1 MDNILI
7 PITFILFQFGIFII
21 NFYYFS
27 KKLFHPSILFSLLW
41 TIIVLMQFLVSK
53 FVLTELYPI
62 SFETYL
68 FVSLATLAFS
78 LGAAYINHQLK
89 NVIEQHSIKEKSA
102 HQIGVFYRLFFTA
115 IVLVGLPFYLK
126 SIFNIY
132 KGSNLDN
139 IFIGIR
145 SELIYGEL
153 DIGPTKYLVSFSI
166 VTFAINYFVFLQT
179 RTMQNRLI
187 LLLSFTIAMVYTVFY
202 TGRTSLFMILA
213 IYLGINNF
221 MNNKNFIKK
230 VVLMMLFFTILF
242 SIVGI
247 IYEKG
252 GSAENGLSNNI
263 SSSFEYTSL
272 YLVSPLNAMD
282 FKHNQGEISDYSGNN
297 TLGFFVKLA
306 ENIHLL
312 PKSKAKDIADEYVF
326 IPYPTNVYTIFRAYI
341 QDFGKGYALF
351 IMMIL
356 GALQSFLYLKAAN
369 TKSLRYVLYYSFL
382 LFPLMLSFFRDHYFT
397 VFSSWLKIVIYVE
410 VFLFLNKH
418 LPNPLGVKSTSI
430 LDSKKIA

>member
-27 KKLFHPSILFSLLW
+27 KKLFHPSVLFSLLW
-41 TIIVLMQFLVSK
+41 AIIVMMQFVVSK

-62 SFETYL
+62 SFETYF

-89 NVIEQHSIKEKSA
+89 NVIEQHSLKEKSV
-102 HQIGVFYRLFFTA
+102 HQIGVFYRLFFTV
-115 IVLVGLPFYLK
+115 IVIVGLPFYLK

-132 KGSNLDN
+132 KASNLDN

-166 VTFAINYFVFLQT
+166 VIFAINYFVFLQN

-221 MNNKNFIKK
+221 MNSKNFIKK
-230 VVLMMLFFTILF
+230 VFLMMLFFTVLF

-247 IYEKG
+247 VYEKG
-252 GSAENGLSNNI
+252 GSAEDGLSSNV

-282 FKHNQGEISDYSGNN
+282 YKHNQGEKPDYSGNN

-306 ENIHLL
+306 ENIQLL
-312 PKSKAKDIADEYVF
+312 PKSKARDIADEYVF

-356 GALQSFLYLKAAN
+356 GALQSYLYLKAAN

-410 VFLFLNKH
+410 VFLLLDKH

-430 LDSKKIA
+430 LDTKKIA